1 MVSMPAGP
9 DSIEPRGEG
18 RSEAFPVDWRDWA
31 LFLDIDGT
39 LLGIA
44 EHPGA
49 VTVDRSLASLLGRL
63 QAAAAGAVA
72 LISGRSVAD
81 IDRLFAPLK
90 LSVAGQHGLERRDAE
105 GRMHRQ
111 PLPLTAMES
120 ARAQLARLART
131 RAGVWVEDK
140 GASLALHYRA
150 APQLGPELAGLVGD
164 IVAGLGQQFE
174 LQPGKMVLEVKPGGR
189 DKGTAIA
196 EFMQERPF
204 LGRTPVF
211 IGDDHTDEF
220 GFALV
225 NRTGGHSVKVGE
237 GASAARWR
245 LPDALAVRT
254 WLEKIAAP
262 GAAAHHLSA
271 RLPPSESS
279 T

>member
-1 MVSMPAGP
+1 MPAGR
-9 DSIEPRGEG
+9 DGMEPRGEG
-18 RSEAFPVDWRDWA
+18 PPEIFPVDSRAWA
-31 LFLDIDGT
+31 LFLDVDGT

-49 VTVDRSLASLLGRL
+49 VTVDRPLASLLGRL
-63 QAAAAGAVA
+63 QAAAGGAVA

-81 IDRLFAPLK
+81 IDRLFAPLE
-90 LSVAGQHGLERRDAE
+90 LAVAGQHGLERRDAE
-105 GRMHRQ
+105 GRIHPHR
-111 PLPLTAMES
+111 LPLAAMEN
-120 ARAQLARLART
+120 ARAQLARIAAN

-211 IGDDHTDEF
+211 IGDDRTDEI

-225 NRTGGHSVKVGE
+225 NRSGGHSVKVGE

-245 LPDALAVRT
+245 LPDTAAVRT
-254 WLEKIAAP
+254 WLERIVAGGAP
-262 GAAAHHLSA
+262 SGGA
-271 RLPPSESS
+271 
-279 T
+279 

>member
-1 MVSMPAGP
+1 MPAGP
-9 DSIEPRGEG
+9 EEVEQRGEG
-18 RSEAFPVDWRDWA
+18 PGAAFPAHARDWA

-49 VTVDRSLASLLGRL
+49 VTVDRPLVSLLGRL
-63 QAAAAGAVA
+63 QAAAGGAVA
-72 LISGRSVAD
+72 LISGRTVAD
-81 IDRLFAPLK
+81 IDRLFAPLE
-90 LSVAGQHGLERRDAE
+90 LAVAGQHGLERRDAQ

-111 PLPLTAMES
+111 PMPVTAMEN

-254 WLEKIAAP
+254 WLEKIAASS
-262 GAAAHHLSA
+262 AAAHHLSA

>member
-1 MVSMPAGP
+1 MVSVPAGQ
-9 DSIEPRGEG
+9 DRIGPRGEG
-18 RSEAFPVDWRDWA
+18 RPEAFPVDSRDWA
-31 LFLDIDGT
+31 LFLDVDGT

-49 VTVDRSLASLLGRL
+49 VSVDRPLISLLDRL

-81 IDRLFAPLK
+81 IDRLFAPLE
-90 LSVAGQHGLERRDAE
+90 LPAAGQHGLERRDAQ

-111 PLPLTAMES
+111 PLPVTAMEN

-150 APQLGPELAGLVGD
+150 APQLGAELAVLVGD
-164 IVAGLGQQFE
+164 IVAGLGGEFE

-225 NRTGGHSVKVGE
+225 NHTGGHSVKVGE

-254 WLEKIAAP
+254 WLEKIVASS
-262 GAAAHHLSA
+262 AAAHHLNA